1 MRAEKPESVNREVRE
16 IVLLVIVFD
25 FFFFILCDNSVAE
38 RA

>member
-1 MRAEKPESVNREVRE
+1 MRAEKSESVNREVRE

-25 FFFFILCDNSVAE
+25 FFFFILCDTSVAE